1 SSGPFPVCSSKSFLV
16 AVPAMGV
23 KGLQGFVENAC
34 PGTCVAVNLKEM
46 AEQRRRARP
55 GRPPTLVVDG
65 TACLR
70 HWYSCAA
77 WVHGGQWREYTRVLE
92 SFAGAFAE
100 AGIRLVFVFDGAVE
114 EAKRAEWAQ
123 RRLRHGREIRG
134 AFRYVKAHG
143 RQPGREM
150 FCLPS
155 GLATFSRFALKAL
168 GAETRCSV
176 READYEIAGYAA
188 LHDCM
193 GILGQDTDFLIY
205 DSVPYLSVSQLRLER
220 METVLFSRENLCRAL
235 RLRQSDLPLLACIL
249 GNDVVPQ
256 GRLEGLR
263 NKCLAAY
270 RQKHPG
276 ASTPADKVLAVA
288 DFISSHCCSRGGI
301 SELPLSEADQA
312 VLEQGVQMYLLPNQQ
327 SPWVPS
333 GSEPPSSESMNSLE
347 RYSSHDVLQVT
358 LQGAA
363 LEKISATEPLNVD
376 MPVPSSCLQN
386 LSHICAC
393 IPLMGQLLNSPAAT
407 FATAVLVSA
416 ERRRMIIVTFQL
428 SCKKTVTNLQPDS
441 SLYGNPTKHPFL
453 YVDEN
458 KYCNLGT
465 ILRKILPL
473 WLLVLLI
480 HLEVPKM
487 HQMPFWNQ
495 PYSFMLVS
503 LFVFKAAKEQHVR
516 AESFMVFDVLSAGVV
531 DCSNTLEDEE
541 DTEFP
546 GQAITFR
553 PARERI
559 YGILFAVKQGD
570 SGPAPAVKEWFVYRG
585 NSLRQPDLVTP
596 APLSLPEGTP
606 DLKVLWFSEA
616 PETKAL
622 RFSTFLA
629 VFDLLDLAE
638 ELEKLESPLAAVV
651 CLVTYIALQERSLC
665 LEDVNAYVSQA
676 VCVRE
681 KTDEELAGIKLPVVD
696 PRAIELGSLFVR
708 GLTILIAANSASG
721 FPLKMEDLM
730 PWKVFDGL
738 LFHSK
743 YLQAHSG
750 CSEDDLLE
758 GTECWVS
765 QFGHLKALVTSACG
779 RRNRVV

>member
-1 SSGPFPVCSSKSFLV
+1 
-16 AVPAMGV
+16 MGV

-312 VLEQGVQMYLLPNQQ
+312 VLEQGVRMYLLPNQQ

-347 RYSSHDVLQVT
+347 RYSSHDVLQ
-358 LQGAA
+358 
-363 LEKISATEPLNVD
+363 
-376 MPVPSSCLQN
+376 
-386 LSHICAC
+386 
-393 IPLMGQLLNSPAAT
+393 
-407 FATAVLVSA
+407 
-416 ERRRMIIVTFQL
+416 
-428 SCKKTVTNLQPDS
+428 
-441 SLYGNPTKHPFL
+441 
-453 YVDEN
+453 
-458 KYCNLGT
+458 
-465 ILRKILPL
+465 
-473 WLLVLLI
+473 
-480 HLEVPKM
+480 
-487 HQMPFWNQ
+487 
-495 PYSFMLVS
+495 
-503 LFVFKAAKEQHVR
+503 AAKEQHVR

-681 KTDEELAGIKLPVVD
+681 KTHEELAGIKLPVVD

-750 CSEDDLLE
+750 YSEDDLLE

-779 RRNRVV
+779 RRNRVVQSNPRASVPVKPRGGGCQSRERRPQHFREPEPGQFSAPSSRFQYRGHSVPQQERGHRPRYRGPSRQRYHLAPRWSLFQNTRPNFP